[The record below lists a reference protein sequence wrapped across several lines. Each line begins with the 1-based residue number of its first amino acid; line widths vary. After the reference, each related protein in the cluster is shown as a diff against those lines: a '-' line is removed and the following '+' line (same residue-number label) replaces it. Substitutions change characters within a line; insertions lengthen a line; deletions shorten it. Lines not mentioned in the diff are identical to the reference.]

1 MTILPLTM
9 MVLSFVGV
17 LSSVGRS
24 PLGAAFWMFGAAFSI
39 SIGRMLPLSRRVS
52 YSADTATFSVKGSW
66 MPLAVMMT
74 IFFTKYIVSVM
85 VALQLPLASSEAFI
99 PMISLCYGLFSG
111 YFLMSLLAL
120 LRSAKLGNSRFK
132 L

>member
-1 MTILPLTM
+1 
-9 MVLSFVGV
+9 
-17 LSSVGRS
+17 
-24 PLGAAFWMFGAAFSI
+24 
-39 SIGRMLPLSRRVS
+39 
-52 YSADTATFSVKGSW
+52 
-66 MPLAVMMT
+66 
-74 IFFTKYIVSVM
+74 M

>member
-1 MTILPLTM
+1 
-9 MVLSFVGV
+9 
-17 LSSVGRS
+17 
-24 PLGAAFWMFGAAFSI
+24 
-39 SIGRMLPLSRRVS
+39 MLPLSRRVS

-74 IFFTKYIVSVM
+74 IFFTRYIVSVM